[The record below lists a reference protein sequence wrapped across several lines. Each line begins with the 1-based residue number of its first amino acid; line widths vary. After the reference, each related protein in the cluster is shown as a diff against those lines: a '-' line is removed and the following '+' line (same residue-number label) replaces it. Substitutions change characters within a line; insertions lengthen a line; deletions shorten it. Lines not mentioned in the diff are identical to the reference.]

1 MIWSTRR
8 NTDHPGGLSY
18 LSDLY
23 GLACDNVVNYE
34 VNAQF
39 NLDTIGLV
47 LTRDQVVLANG
58 SMVNA
63 NSTFNPDLWW
73 ALKGGGNNFGTDSS
87 FETVLKVANS
97 SVRGRDSVQLVDTSN
112 P

>member
-1 MIWSTRR
+1 MILSTRC
-8 NTDHPGGLSY
+8 NTDYPGGLSY

-39 NLDTIGLV
+39 NFDTIGLV

-58 SMVNA
+58 SILNA
-63 NSTFNPDLWW
+63 NATFNTDLWW
-73 ALKGGGNNFGTDSS
+73 ALKGGGNNFGMDSS
-87 FETVLKVANS
+87 FETILKVVNS
-97 SVRGRDSVQLVDTSN
+97 SARGRDSVQLVYTSD